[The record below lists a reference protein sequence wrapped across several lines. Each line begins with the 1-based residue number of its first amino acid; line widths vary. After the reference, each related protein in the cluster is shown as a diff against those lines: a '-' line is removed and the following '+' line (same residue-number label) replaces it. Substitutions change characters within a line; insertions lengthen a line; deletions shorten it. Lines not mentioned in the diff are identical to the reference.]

1 MARSKTAAREG
12 VTFDLELPDLKLER
26 GGVVRSHRARGW
38 WLGPEGDSPTAPKSG
53 VPTVLLVHAL
63 TGSAVAGGKD
73 GWWEPA
79 IGVGR
84 ALDPAKV
91 RIVCLNNLGSCYGSS
106 GPGEAGFPE
115 DRDTAVTTVDAARA
129 QILALDKLGIAKV
142 HLATGGSL
150 GGMIVLALG
159 ALDPGRFE
167 RLMPIACTAA
177 SSSWV
182 IGWNHVAREVL
193 RLDSG
198 YPDKVTRGLEIARQ
212 IAMLTY
218 RAEPGL
224 DARQH
229 RQLPPE
235 PGFEGYRIHSYLTRQ
250 GELLRG
256 RFNARSY
263 EILLGMMD
271 SHDLLRP
278 FPGESVPA
286 VSLIRAPTLVVDID
300 SDQLFTPA
308 QSDDLARRLSR
319 NGVSVQRATIQS
331 AYGHDAFLIEWA
343 PLERLLLS
351 ALSLPSGR

>member
-1 MARSKTAAREG
+1 MPKTRTPAGIA
-12 VTFDLELPDLKLER
+12 FDLELPDLELER
-26 GGVVRSHRARGW
+26 GGVVRQHRVRGW
-38 WLGPEGDSPTAPKSG
+38 WLSREGDTPAAPSQG
-53 VPTVLLVHAL
+53 VPTVLIIHAL
-63 TGSAVAGGKD
+63 TGSAAAGGRD
-73 GWWEPA
+73 GWWEPV
-79 IGVGR
+79 IGTGR
-84 ALDPAKV
+84 ALDPAKY

-106 GPGEAGFPE
+106 GPGDPGFPE
-115 DRDTAVTTVDAARA
+115 DRDAVVTTLDAARS
-129 QILALDKLGIAKV
+129 QILALDKVGIDRV
-142 HLATGGSL
+142 HLVTGGSL

-159 ALDPGRFE
+159 VLAPDRFE

-182 IGWNHVAREVL
+182 VGWNHVAREVL
-193 RLDSG
+193 RLDPG
-198 YPDKVTRGLEIARQ
+198 YPEKVTRGLEIARQ

-235 PGFEGYRIHSYLTRQ
+235 PGYDGLRIHSYLTRQ

-263 EILLGMMD
+263 ETLLGMMD

-278 FPGESVPA
+278 LPGESVPA
-286 VSLIRAPTLVVDID
+286 VSLIRSPSLVVDID
-300 SDQLFTPA
+300 SDQLFTSA

-319 NGVSVQRATIQS
+319 NGVSVQRATIHS
-331 AYGHDAFLIEWA
+331 AYGHDAFLLEWA

-351 ALSLPSGR
+351 ALALPSGR